1 MENLSRKYVSRK
13 KKPNPK
19 ENKCRQNLDRG
30 KSSRTPWKRQRQ
42 RLEYSSRPQP
52 HPYRPH
58 RDVEAGALALLLNGP
73 SPLPVSLSLSLY
85 LSVSPCNE
93 ISLRTAAHQKRKWVL
108 CAPHPPTFVL
118 QPLPRRHFHCH
129 WHCHCY
135 WKKSSF
141 YFGVVQEKRRYVEEF
156 IEPREIRKQHEKR
169 NSFGAQ
175 STPLNGGWNTQR
187 GTHTHTHPSM
197 FCRLLLNWLIYVWA
211 GHSTPTKML
220 PSSDSPLSQSF

>member
-1 MENLSRKYVSRK
+1 MPAKSGRREKFKNPMKASTPTIGIQLETTTTSISTTSRCGS
-13 KKPNPK
+13 
-19 ENKCRQNLDRG
+19 G
-30 KSSRTPWKRQRQ
+30 SIGSA
-42 RLEYSSRPQP
+42 LEWTF
-52 HPYRPH
+52 
-58 RDVEAGALALLLNGP
+58 P
-73 SPLPVSLSLSLY
+73 SASLSLSLSLY
-85 LSVSPCNE
+85 LSVSPSNE

-118 QPLPRRHFHCH
+118 QPLPRRHFHC
-129 WHCHCY
+129 HCHCY

-187 GTHTHTHPSM
+187 GTHTHVH
-197 FCRLLLNWLIYVWA
+197 A
-211 GHSTPTKML
+211 HTPGNVL
-220 PSSDSPLSQSF
+220 